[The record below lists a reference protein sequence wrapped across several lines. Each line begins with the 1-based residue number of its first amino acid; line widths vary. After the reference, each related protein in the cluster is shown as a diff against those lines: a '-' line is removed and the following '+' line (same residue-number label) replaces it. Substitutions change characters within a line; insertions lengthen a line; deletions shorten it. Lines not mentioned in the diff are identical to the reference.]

1 MLELQ
6 LKVLLDLVEIVE
18 LQLDGLEGDL
28 VVVVGRVEVR
38 PALEAHDAQRA
49 HEKVAVGLELPLAVG
64 RYQLAVGCQHVD
76 RGALVAVQWWR
87 LVRQAVEVLK
97 LAKGDHAAV
106 DAVSAEGVLAPDR
119 IELEVDLGV
128 LVHRPGTRA
137 TLGRVIHLPISICMS
152 IWVSKRAEARNS
164 RFRVLI
170 KVNAQNVF
178 GAKLSGV

>member
-1 MLELQ
+1 MVELQ
-6 LKVLLDLVEIVE
+6 LEVLLDFVEVVE
-18 LQLDGLEGDL
+18 LQLDGLEDNL
-28 VVVVGRVEVR
+28 VVIVGRVEVGS
-38 PALEAHDAQRA
+38 ALEAHHTRGT
-49 HEKVAVGLELPLAVG
+49 HKKVAVGLEEPLAVRG
-64 RYQLAVGCQHVD
+64 HQLAVGCQHVD

-106 DAVSAEGVLAPDR
+106 DAVSAQGALTPDR

-152 IWVSKRAEARNS
+152 I
-164 RFRVLI
+164 
-170 KVNAQNVF
+170 
-178 GAKLSGV
+178 

>member
-1 MLELQ
+1 M
-6 LKVLLDLVEIVE
+6 
-18 LQLDGLEGDL
+18 QLDGLEGDV
-28 VVVVGRVEVR
+28 VVVVGRVEVG

-64 RYQLAVGCQHVD
+64 RHQLAVGCQHVD

-106 DAVSAEGVLAPDR
+106 DAVSAEGVLTPDR

-164 RFRVLI
+164 RFRVLK
-170 KVNAQNVF
+170 KVSAQT
-178 GAKLSGV
+178 A